1 MSVAAKKALCA
12 ALLLPLCAA
21 VPPALALC
29 LDGRAPQ
36 VAQEAAAA
44 SGVVV
49 AEVTQAELLR
59 EDPADP
65 DGITATLYVLKV
77 LRTVRGA
84 LPPGLA
90 LYSEN
95 TSARFPMEVGGRY
108 LLFLSRDRNYRYFV
122 DACGNSGL
130 LSQRQQALR
139 ALDGAKAAP

>member
-12 ALLLPLCAA
+12 ALLPLCTAA
-21 VPPALALC
+21 PPALALC
-29 LDGRAPQ
+29 LDGRAPA

-65 DGITATLYVLKV
+65 HGITATLYVLKV

-130 LSQRQQALR
+130 LVERQQALR
-139 ALDGAKAAP
+139 ALDGAKAAL